1 MAEAPQTQ
9 EQIKKELDVLEAKKG
24 NQYIKVDAY
33 LEATS
38 YISFYV
44 REDFFKYYGVKAVV
58 ASTAKKAQPKKL
70 VATTTPKD
78 TNKGNGVSYNT
89 KNSKLPDKKIKIP
102 TTGGDAPPVN
112 SKSTKKKKF
121 MTFRVP
127 SYLSSAAIALW
138 INTAFDQNRRPSYFL
153 LESGTRVNID
163 PTFTEPSKLKALK
176 SFKTD

>member
-1 MAEAPQTQ
+1 MADAPKTQ
-9 EQIKKELDVLEAKKG
+9 EQIKKELDDLEAKKG
-24 NQYIKVDAY
+24 NQYIQVNAY
-33 LEATS
+33 LEASS
-38 YISFYV
+38 YVSFFV

-58 ASTAKKAQPKKL
+58 ASTAKKAVPKKPA
-70 VATTTPKD
+70 ATGTPKD
-78 TNKGNGVSYNT
+78 TNKGNGVSYNN

-102 TTGGDAPPVN
+102 TTGGDAPALN

-127 SYLSSAAIALW
+127 SYLSSAAVALW
-138 INTAFDQNRRPSYFL
+138 INTAMDANRRPSYFV

-163 PTFTEPSKLKALK
+163 PTFTEPSKLKPLK

>member
-1 MAEAPQTQ
+1 MAGAPQTQ
-9 EQIKKELDVLEAKKG
+9 EQLKKESDNLEAIKG
-24 NQYIKVDAY
+24 TQYIKVDAY

-38 YISFYV
+38 YVSFFV
-44 REDFFKYYGVKAVV
+44 REDFFKYYGVKVVV
-58 ASTAKKAQPKKL
+58 ATTAKKARPKKL
-70 VATTTPKD
+70 AATGTPKD

-102 TTGGDAPPVN
+102 TTGGDAPALN

-127 SYLSSAAIALW
+127 SYMSSSAVALW
-138 INTAFDQNRRPSYFL
+138 INTAFDANRRPSYFI

-163 PTFTEPSKLKALK
+163 PTFVEPSKLKALK

>member
-9 EQIKKELDVLEAKKG
+9 EQLKKEIDNLEAVKG
-24 NQYIKVDAY
+24 NQYVKVDAY

-38 YISFYV
+38 YVSFSV

-58 ASTAKKAQPKKL
+58 AATAKKARPKRPAK
-70 VATTTPKD
+70 TGTPKD
-78 TNKGNGVSYNT
+78 TNKGNGVSYIT
-89 KNSKLPDKKIKIP
+89 KNSKLPDKKIKVP
-102 TTGGDAPPVN
+102 TTGGDAPALN

-127 SYLSSAAIALW
+127 SYLSSAAIGLW
-138 INTAFDQNRRPSYFL
+138 INTAFDANRKPSYFI

-163 PTFTEPSKLKALK
+163 PTFTEPSKLKKLK
-176 SFKTD
+176 SFETD

>member
-1 MAEAPQTQ
+1 MATAQTQ
-9 EQIKKELDVLEAKKG
+9 EQLKKETDELEAKKG
-24 NQYIKVDAY
+24 NQYVRVDAY

-38 YISFYV
+38 YVSFFV
-44 REDFFKYYGVKAVV
+44 REDFFKYYGVKVVV
-58 ASTAKKAQPKKL
+58 AASAKKAQPKKL
-70 VATTTPKD
+70 AATGTPKD

-127 SYLSSAAIALW
+127 SYLSAAAVALW
-138 INTAFDQNRRPSYFL
+138 INTAFDENRKPSYFL

-163 PTFTEPSKLKALK
+163 PTFKEPSKLKALK